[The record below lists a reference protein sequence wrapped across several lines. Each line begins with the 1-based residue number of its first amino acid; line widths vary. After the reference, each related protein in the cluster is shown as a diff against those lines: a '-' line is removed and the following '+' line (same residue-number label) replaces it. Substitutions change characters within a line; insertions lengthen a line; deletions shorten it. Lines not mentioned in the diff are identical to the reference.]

1 MHEKGVN
8 LTVALE
14 LCVPGKV
21 GCTNISRTRCLSSTY
36 IVLVQYIA
44 GCSCVSA
51 SVCTLQREKNMQR
64 SLYIRLQN
72 ISIWRPLSV
81 HDANILLYMLR
92 SWKRCNDCA
101 CPHWVPDAELV
112 RCRLV
117 SSSEAAEQR
126 QTGTRRNPLARGWTA
141 GPPVWSH
148 TSMSGWMRYGSKP
161 GERGQARGKSDG
173 RTEGPDGPVTR
184 AARESHGLGGAA
196 DFVVSHRTGL
206 RFPGKGERGIY

>member
-1 MHEKGVN
+1 MHAKGVN

-14 LCVPGKV
+14 LCVLGKV
-21 GCTNISRTRCLSSTY
+21 GCTNISRTRCLSSTC

-44 GCSCVSA
+44 GCNCVSA

-101 CPHWVPDAELV
+101 CPPWVPDAELV

-148 TSMSGWMRYGSKP
+148 TSMSGWMRWKQTRRARAS
-161 GERGQARGKSDG
+161 ERKKRWTDWRSRWAGHSGGPWITWARRSCWF
-173 RTEGPDGPVTR
+173 RSF
-184 AARESHGLGGAA
+184 ASHWPE
-196 DFVVSHRTGL
+196 VSR
-206 RFPGKGERGIY
+206 

>member
-1 MHEKGVN
+1 MCSKLRQGSFRHNGKKICINKISKRRAVPFHALIWFVLGHQLCAAACVGKKRKKKGRKMHEKGVN

-14 LCVPGKV
+14 LCVLGKV
-21 GCTNISRTRCLSSTY
+21 GCTNISRTRCLSSTC

-44 GCSCVSA
+44 GCNCVSA

-101 CPHWVPDAELV
+101 W
-112 RCRLV
+112 
-117 SSSEAAEQR
+117 
-126 QTGTRRNPLARGWTA
+126 
-141 GPPVWSH
+141 PP
-148 TSMSGWMRYGSKP
+148 
-161 GERGQARGKSDG
+161 
-173 RTEGPDGPVTR
+173 
-184 AARESHGLGGAA
+184 
-196 DFVVSHRTGL
+196 
-206 RFPGKGERGIY
+206 